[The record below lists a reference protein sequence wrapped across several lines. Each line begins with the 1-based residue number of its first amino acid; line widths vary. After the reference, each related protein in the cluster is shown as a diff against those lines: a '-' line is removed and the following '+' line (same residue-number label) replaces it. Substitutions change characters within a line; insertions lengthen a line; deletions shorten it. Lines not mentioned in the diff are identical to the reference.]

1 MLVWPAADGALKRAG
16 GVLWYLYAQGLADIP
31 PAPPIHTINEPPMI
45 ELTGEVPFLWRL
57 CANEDK
63 GSYSVAMVV
72 PGPDDSE
79 SFDLTIE
86 TGILRLTADPEAS
99 GNEEILEWN
108 QNDLDLFLRLINQ
121 RKIGRI
127 TDQPDTVRLDLTDPE
142 VIEIIHIVA
151 AAGFG
156 FPYLPIGV
164 LKDASGEFPRF
175 DAVVGSPAS
184 LNTVSG
190 FKPCVVVEV
199 AEEEVAC
206 VLLDDLP
213 VEDGEGEESL
223 CRNDLLVVG
232 RTDLLHPSF
241 AQTGGRP
248 ESATIH

>member
-1 MLVWPAADGALKRAG
+1 
-16 GVLWYLYAQGLADIP
+16 
-31 PAPPIHTINEPPMI
+31 MI

-63 GSYSVAMVV
+63 GSHSVAMVV
-72 PGPDDSE
+72 PGPDDSA

-86 TGILRLTADPEAS
+86 TGILRLTADPDAS

-108 QNDLDLFLRLINQ
+108 QSDLDLFLRLINQ

-156 FPYLPIGV
+156 FPYLPAGV
-164 LKDASGEFPRF
+164 LKHATGEFPRF
-175 DAVVGSPAS
+175 DAAVGNLAS

-213 VEDGEGEESL
+213 VKGGEGEESL
-223 CRNDLLVVG
+223 CRNDLLVVD
-232 RTDLLHPSF
+232 RADLLHPSF
-241 AQTGGRP
+241 AQTEVRP
-248 ESATIH
+248 ESAAIH

>member
-1 MLVWPAADGALKRAG
+1 
-16 GVLWYLYAQGLADIP
+16 
-31 PAPPIHTINEPPMI
+31 MI

-79 SFDLTIE
+79 TFDLTIE
-86 TGILRLTADPEAS
+86 TGILRLASDPGISA
-99 GNEEILEWN
+99 GEEILEWN
-108 QNDLDLFLRLINQ
+108 QSDLDLFMRLVNQ
-121 RKIGRI
+121 RRLGRG

-156 FPYLPIGV
+156 APYLPAGA
-164 LKDASGEFPRF
+164 LKTAAGEYPRHEA
-175 DAVVGSPAS
+175 AVGCLAS
-184 LNTVSG
+184 LNTVGG

-206 VLLDDLP
+206 VLLDDLRI
-213 VEDGEGEESL
+213 DGETGGKSL
-223 CRNDLLVVG
+223 YRNDLLVVG
-232 RTDLLHPSF
+232 RTDLLHPAF

-248 ESATIH
+248 ASATVH

>member
-1 MLVWPAADGALKRAG
+1 
-16 GVLWYLYAQGLADIP
+16 
-31 PAPPIHTINEPPMI
+31 MI
-45 ELTGEVPFLWRL
+45 ELTGDVPFLWRL
-57 CANEDK
+57 CANEDN

-79 SFDLTIE
+79 TFDLTIE
-86 TGILRLTADPEAS
+86 TGILRLTADPDVSA
-99 GNEEILEWN
+99 GEEILEWN
-108 QNDLDLFLRLINQ
+108 QSDLDLFLRLINQ

-127 TDQPDTVRLDLTDPE
+127 ADQADTVRLDLTDPE

-164 LKDASGEFPRF
+164 LKDTAGEYPRF
-175 DAVVGSPAS
+175 EAMVGSLAS

-213 VEDGEGEESL
+213 VEGEEGDESL
-223 CRNDLLVVG
+223 YRNDLLVVG
-232 RTDLLHPSF
+232 RMDLLHPAF
-241 AQTGGRP
+241 AQTSARP
-248 ESATIH
+248 GTATIH

>member
-1 MLVWPAADGALKRAG
+1 
-16 GVLWYLYAQGLADIP
+16 
-31 PAPPIHTINEPPMI
+31 MI
-45 ELTGEVPFLWRL
+45 ELSGDAPFLWRL
-57 CANEDK
+57 CANEDN

-79 SFDLTIE
+79 TFDLTIE
-86 TGILRLTADPEAS
+86 TGILKLTADPDVSA
-99 GNEEILEWN
+99 GEEILEWN
-108 QNDLDLFLRLINQ
+108 QSDLDLFLRLINL

-142 VIEIIHIVA
+142 VIEIVHIVA

-156 FPYLPIGV
+156 FPYLPDGV
-164 LKDASGEFPRF
+164 LKDTAGEYPRYE
-175 DAVVGSPAS
+175 AVVGSLAS

-206 VLLDDLP
+206 VLLEDLP
-213 VEDGEGEESL
+213 VEGEESEESL
-223 CRNDLLVVG
+223 FRNDLLVVG
-232 RTDLLHPSF
+232 HMDLLHPAF
-241 AQTGGRP
+241 AQTSARP

>member
-1 MLVWPAADGALKRAG
+1 
-16 GVLWYLYAQGLADIP
+16 
-31 PAPPIHTINEPPMI
+31 MI

-57 CANEDK
+57 CAIEDK

-86 TGILRLTADPEAS
+86 TGILRLTADPDVSE
-99 GNEEILEWN
+99 NEEILEWN
-108 QNDLDLFLRLINQ
+108 QSDFDLFLRLINQ
-121 RKIGRI
+121 RKLGRV
-127 TDQPDTVRLDLTDPE
+127 TDRADTVRLDLTDPE

-156 FPYLPIGV
+156 FPYLPMGL
-164 LKDASGEFPRF
+164 LKDATGEYPRHEA
-175 DAVVGSPAS
+175 AVGGLAS

-213 VEDGEGEESL
+213 VRGGAGEESL

-241 AQTGGRP
+241 AQPSIRP
-248 ESATIH
+248 ESAVIH

>member
-1 MLVWPAADGALKRAG
+1 M
-16 GVLWYLYAQGLADIP
+16 
-31 PAPPIHTINEPPMI
+31 
-45 ELTGEVPFLWRL
+45 
-57 CANEDK
+57 
-63 GSYSVAMVV
+63 
-72 PGPDDSE
+72 
-79 SFDLTIE
+79 
-86 TGILRLTADPEAS
+86 
-99 GNEEILEWN
+99 
-108 QNDLDLFLRLINQ
+108 
-121 RKIGRI
+121 
-127 TDQPDTVRLDLTDPE
+127 RLDLTDPE

-164 LKDASGEFPRF
+164 LKSASGEFPRF
-175 DAVVGSPAS
+175 DAVVGNLAS

-213 VEDGEGEESL
+213 VEGGEGEESL

-232 RTDLLHPSF
+232 RMDLLHPSF

-248 ESATIH
+248 ETATVH